1 MHEFRHMLRSLPS
14 DFPPRE
20 TRHYFPLGNLRT
32 LLSFSLALAM
42 ISASAIDAAPAA
54 AELADIRYR
63 VVSGDTARR
72 IARRHELSL
81 AELQALNGN
90 ATLER
95 IRQGQELTVGQGH
108 LHVHRVRRGESLPD
122 IAARYRVDVR
132 AIQRWNA
139 LAPRLREGIELRIF
153 TNHQEPP
160 SESIGRAD
168 RGSLAHG
175 IVVPPHP
182 GFIVRQRTRAYMTQD
197 AADQLL
203 HAFDVLHDNDQ
214 DAPRVEIHDAS
225 RPHGGPLDQHR
236 SHQSGRDVDIGYF
249 LTRCGATCAHRR
261 LHPRDL
267 NAARQWRL
275 IETWL
280 REGSVEYIF
289 IDHALQEPLYEAARE
304 AGATRAQL
312 QAWFQWPRG
321 ADVRYGTIRHVPLH
335 ADHMHVRFNCAN
347 GDASCV
353 SSSTSRSASS
363 TDDVL

>member
-1 MHEFRHMLRSLPS
+1 MLRSLWS
-14 DFPPRE
+14 NFPAGERS
-20 TRHYFPLGNLRT
+20 PLRKLRAPI
-32 LLSFSLALAM
+32 LSFSLALAV
-42 ISASAIDAAPAA
+42 IGASTIDAAPAS
-54 AELADIRYR
+54 AELADIPYR

-72 IARRHELSL
+72 IARRHGLTL

-90 ATLER
+90 APLER
-95 IRQGQELTVGQGH
+95 IRQGQQLIVGQGH

-122 IAARYRVDVR
+122 IAARYRVELR
-132 AIQRWNA
+132 AIQRWNT
-139 LAPRLREGIELRIF
+139 LAPRLQAGTELRIY
-153 TNHQEPP
+153 TDHEEPP

-168 RGSLAHG
+168 RGSLVNG
-175 IVVPPHP
+175 IAVPPHP
-182 GFIVRQRTRAYMTQD
+182 GFVVRQRTRAYMTQD

-203 HAFDVLHDNDQ
+203 HAFDVLHDNDE
-214 DAPRVEIHDAS
+214 DAPRVEIRDAS

-249 LTRCGATCAHRR
+249 LTRCGNTCAHRR

-267 NAARQWRL
+267 DAARQWRL

-280 REGSVEYIF
+280 REGAVEYIF

-304 AGATRAQL
+304 AGASRAQL
-312 QAWFQWPRG
+312 QAWFQWPRA
-321 ADVRYGTIRHVPLH
+321 ADVRFGTIRHVPRH

-353 SSSTSRSASS
+353 SSHTSSASASS
-363 TDDVL
+363 AQNQDD